1 MTQSVS
7 VLALSVTSAGAISR
21 GRAVGFNGAQIAAAN
36 VAMFG
41 IARMAATAAGE
52 DVTLDVM
59 GTSVCEAGAAVAVG
73 AALATDAQGRLVTH
87 STGVIVGR
95 ALQAATAAGQ
105 FFEALLT
112 P

>member
-1 MTQSVS
+1 MTQSIS
-7 VLALSVTSAGAISR
+7 VLAMSVRSAGAIAR
-21 GRAVGFNGAQIAAAN
+21 GRAVGFDGAQIAAAN
-36 VAMFG
+36 AALYG
-41 IARMAATAAGE
+41 IARFPAAAAGE

-59 GTSVCEAGAAVAVG
+59 GTAIVEAGAAVALG

-87 STGVIVGR
+87 STGPIVGR